1 MSIYEKELEEVDEI
15 FNEVKQIVENA
26 SLGSK
31 VEIVRMFSAAKR
43 EYEQNKIIDALR
55 QKVGHEKSICDV
67 IVIDEKSGI
76 IIRKEKLISDNEEYL
91 YFQLYFQPVHLDYG
105 NYTYFKSFDE
115 ALIGLVC
122 MKHKA
127 DCAQWISRMI
137 GINSD

>member
-1 MSIYEKELEEVDEI
+1 MSIYEKELEGVDDI
-15 FNEVKQIVENA
+15 FNEVKRIVENA

-31 VEIVRMFSAAKR
+31 VEIIRMFSAAKR

-67 IVIDEKSGI
+67 VVIDEKSGI
-76 IIRKEKLISDNEEYL
+76 IIRKEKLISDNEEH
-91 YFQLYFQPVHLDYG
+91 LYFQPVHLNYG

>member
-1 MSIYEKELEEVDEI
+1 MNIYEKELEGVDDI
-15 FNEVKQIVENA
+15 FSEVKKIVEKA

-31 VEIVRMFSAAKR
+31 IEVTRMFSAAKR
-43 EYEQNKIIDALR
+43 EYEQNKIIDALK

-67 IVIDEKSGI
+67 VVIDEKSGI
-76 IIRKEKLISDNEEYL
+76 IIRKEKLVSDNEE
-91 YFQLYFQPVHLDYG
+91 QLYFQPVHLDYG
-105 NYTYFKSFDE
+105 NYTYFKTFDE

-127 DCAQWISRMI
+127 DCAQWVSRMI

>member
-1 MSIYEKELEEVDEI
+1 MNIYEKELEGVEDI

-26 SLGSK
+26 NLGSK
-31 VEIVRMFSAAKR
+31 IEIERMFSAAKR
-43 EYEQNKIIDALR
+43 EYEQNKVVDALR

-67 IVIDEKSGI
+67 VVIDEKSGI
-76 IIRKEKLISDNEEYL
+76 IIRKEKLVSDNEEH
-91 YFQLYFQPVHLDYG
+91 LYFQPVHLDYG

-137 GINSD
+137 GIGDE

>member
-1 MSIYEKELEEVDEI
+1 MSIYEKELEGVDDI
-15 FNEVKQIVENA
+15 FNTVKQIVENA

-31 VEIVRMFSAAKR
+31 IEIVRMFSAAKR
-43 EYEQNKIIDALR
+43 EYEQNKVVDALR

-67 IVIDEKSGI
+67 VVINEKSGI

-91 YFQLYFQPVHLDYG
+91 CFQPVHLDYG

>member
-1 MSIYEKELEEVDEI
+1 MSIYEKEIEGVDDI

-31 VEIVRMFSAAKR
+31 VEITRMFSAAKR

-67 IVIDEKSGI
+67 VVIDEKSGI
-76 IIRKEKLISDNEEYL
+76 ITRKEKLVSDNEER
-91 YFQLYFQPVHLDYG
+91 LYFQPVHLDYG

-127 DCAQWISRMI
+127 DCVQWIGRMI
-137 GINSD
+137 MINSD

>member
-1 MSIYEKELEEVDEI
+1 MSIYEKELEGVDDI
-15 FNEVKQIVENA
+15 FNTVKQIVENA

-31 VEIVRMFSAAKR
+31 IEIVRMFSAAKR
-43 EYEQNKIIDALR
+43 EYEQNKVVDALR

-67 IVIDEKSGI
+67 VVINEKSGI
-76 IIRKEKLISDNEEYL
+76 IIRKEKLISDNEERIY
-91 YFQLYFQPVHLDYG
+91 YQPVHLDYG

>member
-1 MSIYEKELEEVDEI
+1 MSIYEKELEGVDDI

-31 VEIVRMFSAAKR
+31 VEITRMFSAAKR
-43 EYEQNKIIDALR
+43 EYEQDKIIDLLK
-55 QKVGHEKSICDV
+55 QKAGYDKSINDV
-67 IVIDEKSGI
+67 VIIDEKSGI
-76 IIRKEKLISDNEEYL
+76 ITRKEKFVSDNEEH
-91 YFQLYFQPVHLDYG
+91 LYFQPVHLDYG
-105 NYTYFKSFDE
+105 NYTYFDSFDE

>member
-1 MSIYEKELEEVDEI
+1 MSIYEKELEGVDDI
-15 FNEVKQIVENA
+15 FNEVKKIVENA

-31 VEIVRMFSAAKR
+31 IEIIRMFSAAKR
-43 EYEQNKIIDALR
+43 EYEQNRIIDVLN
-55 QKVGHEKSICDV
+55 QKVGHEKSIYDV
-67 IVIDEKSGI
+67 VVIDEKSGI
-76 IIRKEKLISDNEEYL
+76 IIRKEKLISDNEERIY
-91 YFQLYFQPVHLDYG
+91 YQPVHLDYG

>member
-1 MSIYEKELEEVDEI
+1 MNMNIYEKELKGVEDI

-31 VEIVRMFSAAKR
+31 IEITRMFSSAKR
-43 EYEQNKIIDALR
+43 EYEQNKIIDKLS

-67 IVIDEKSGI
+67 VVIDEKSGI
-76 IIRKEKLISDNEEYL
+76 IIRKEKLASDSEEKL
-91 YFQLYFQPVHLDYG
+91 YYQPVHLDYG
-105 NYTYFKSFDE
+105 NYTYFNSFDE

-127 DCAQWISRMI
+127 DCAQWISKMI
-137 GINSD
+137 GIE

>member
-1 MSIYEKELEEVDEI
+1 MSIYEKELEGVDDI
-15 FNEVKQIVENA
+15 FNEVKKIVENA

-31 VEIVRMFSAAKR
+31 VEITRMFSAAKR
-43 EYEQNKIIDALR
+43 EYEQNRIIDVLK

-67 IVIDEKSGI
+67 VIIDKKSGI
-76 IIRKEKLISDNEEYL
+76 IIRKEKLISDNEEY
-91 YFQLYFQPVHLDYG
+91 LYFQPVHLDYG

>member
-1 MSIYEKELEEVDEI
+1 MSIYEKELEGVDDI
-15 FNEVKQIVENA
+15 FNTVKQIVENA
-26 SLGSK
+26 SFGSK
-31 VEIVRMFSAAKR
+31 IEIVRMFSAAKR
-43 EYEQNKIIDALR
+43 EYEQNKVVDALR

-67 IVIDEKSGI
+67 VVIDEKSGI
-76 IIRKEKLISDNEEYL
+76 IIRKEKLISNNEEH
-91 YFQLYFQPVHLDYG
+91 LYFQPVHLDYG

-127 DCAQWISRMI
+127 DCAQWINRMI

>member
-1 MSIYEKELEEVDEI
+1 MSIYEKELEGVEDI

-31 VEIVRMFSAAKR
+31 VEITRMFSAAKR
-43 EYEQNKIIDALR
+43 EYEQNKIIDTLR

-67 IVIDEKSGI
+67 VVIDEKSGI
-76 IIRKEKLISDNEEYL
+76 IIRKEKLVSDNEE
-91 YFQLYFQPVHLDYG
+91 QLYFQPVHLDYG
-105 NYTYFKSFDE
+105 NYTYFKTFDE

-127 DCAQWISRMI
+127 DCAQWVSRMI

>member
-1 MSIYEKELEEVDEI
+1 MSIYEKELEKVDEI

-31 VEIVRMFSAAKR
+31 VEIIRMFSAAKR

-67 IVIDEKSGI
+67 VVIDEKSGI
-76 IIRKEKLISDNEEYL
+76 IIRKEKLISDNKEH
-91 YFQLYFQPVHLDYG
+91 LYFQPVHLDYG
-105 NYTYFKSFDE
+105 NYTYSKSFDE

>member
-1 MSIYEKELEEVDEI
+1 MSIYEKELEGVNDI
-15 FNEVKQIVENA
+15 FNEAKQIVENA

-31 VEIVRMFSAAKR
+31 VEITRMFSAAKR
-43 EYEQNKIIDALR
+43 EYEKNRIINALR

-67 IVIDEKSGI
+67 VVIDEKSGI
-76 IIRKEKLISDNEEYL
+76 IIRKEKLISDNEEH
-91 YFQLYFQPVHLDYG
+91 LYFQPVHLDYG

-122 MKHKA
+122 MKHKV

>member
-1 MSIYEKELEEVDEI
+1 MSIYEKELEGVDDI
-15 FNEVKQIVENA
+15 FNTVKQIVENA
-26 SLGSK
+26 SLGFK
-31 VEIVRMFSAAKR
+31 IEIVRMFSAAKR
-43 EYEQNKIIDALR
+43 EYEQNKVVDALR
-55 QKVGHEKSICDV
+55 QKVGHKKSICDV
-67 IVIDEKSGI
+67 VVINEKSGI
-76 IIRKEKLISDNEEYL
+76 IIRKEKLISDNEEY
-91 YFQLYFQPVHLDYG
+91 LYFQPVHLDYG

>member
-1 MSIYEKELEEVDEI
+1 MSIYEKELEGVDDI

-31 VEIVRMFSAAKR
+31 VEITRMFSAAKR
-43 EYEQNKIIDALR
+43 EYEQNRIINALR
-55 QKVGHEKSICDV
+55 QKVGHGKSICDV
-67 IVIDEKSGI
+67 VVIDEKSGI
-76 IIRKEKLISDNEEYL
+76 IIRKEKLISDNEA
-91 YFQLYFQPVHLDYG
+91 QLYFQPVHLDYG

-127 DCAQWISRMI
+127 DCAQWICRMI

>member
-1 MSIYEKELEEVDEI
+1 MSIYEKELEGVDDI
-15 FNEVKQIVENA
+15 FDEVKQIVENA

-43 EYEQNKIIDALR
+43 EYEQNKIIEVLK
-55 QKVGHEKSICDV
+55 QKVGHEKSIYDV
-67 IVIDEKSGI
+67 VVIDEKSGI
-76 IIRKEKLISDNEEYL
+76 IIRKEKLVSDNEE
-91 YFQLYFQPVHLDYG
+91 QLYFQPVHLDYG
-105 NYTYFKSFDE
+105 NYVYFKSFDE

>member
-43 EYEQNKIIDALR
+43 EYEQNKVVDALR

-67 IVIDEKSGI
+67 VVIDEKSGI
-76 IIRKEKLISDNEEYL
+76 IIRKEKLVSDNEEH
-91 YFQLYFQPVHLDYG
+91 LYFQPVHLDYG

-115 ALIGLVC
+115 SLIGLVC

-127 DCAQWISRMI
+127 DCTQWISRMI

>member
-1 MSIYEKELEEVDEI
+1 MSIYEKELEGVEDI

-31 VEIVRMFSAAKR
+31 VEITRMFSAAKR
-43 EYEQNKIIDALR
+43 KYEQNKIIDALK

-67 IVIDEKSGI
+67 VVIDEKSGI
-76 IIRKEKLISDNEEYL
+76 IIRKEKLVSDNEK
-91 YFQLYFQPVHLDYG
+91 QIYFQPVHLDYG
-105 NYTYFKSFDE
+105 NYTYFKTFDE

-127 DCAQWISRMI
+127 DCAQWVSRMI